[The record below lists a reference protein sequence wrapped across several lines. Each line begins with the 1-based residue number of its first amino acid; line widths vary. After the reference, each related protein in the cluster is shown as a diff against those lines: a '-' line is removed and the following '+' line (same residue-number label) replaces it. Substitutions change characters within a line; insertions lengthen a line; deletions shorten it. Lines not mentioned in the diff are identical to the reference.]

1 MTPLLRCDPR
11 MGATTVSL
19 MDGHIW
25 IWAGKYTVGIR
36 TRVRTAV
43 GPLFEMLHIYMVWLG
58 FAKTHT
64 YPVWGMTTLRQFRSS
79 GPMRAPCSRG
89 LSLGLLV
96 PNVYWVLF
104 FFVTA
109 HEMLIPLRPLR
120 MSKSYRRLRKRTLR
134 LESVKALLEMSV
146 PTVSPSSE
154 T

>member
-36 TRVRTAV
+36 TRVRSAV

-79 GPMRAPCSRG
+79 GPMRAPCSRRSDCCFQLRRG
-89 LSLGLLV
+89 EAYARLRPDLSL
-96 PNVYWVLF
+96 PSW
-104 FFVTA
+104 T
-109 HEMLIPLRPLR
+109 P
-120 MSKSYRRLRKRTLR
+120 RRSSSSDIDPGRTVIDIGAFPGWPILKNS
-134 LESVKALLEMSV
+134 EG
-146 PTVSPSSE
+146 SPQWS
-154 T
+154 